1 VTGGVAEKLHVQRAR
16 IRRRL
21 VNGLVIAAVLIPL
34 PVAAAETMRSDGKA
48 IVTSVRTPVDTV
60 AAAQTDVSAHG
71 PLTQTI
77 TVNRPEG
84 ALQLMP
90 GCGSGQTAVPAFEG
104 GNTAGECRVGL
115 RNTVPTT
122 DGRHPGQNLRVDGLL
137 QVTVMDTRSNDP
149 GWAIHATVYVINSAG
164 QIVNGSQ
171 LGWKPMLTSLTPS
184 FSDADGTTYTMAAH
198 AGVPRNSMTSPG
210 PGAGVV
216 LGAAPA
222 GSAAGNEKRTG
233 GLGIASFQAE
243 IDVVIPSPAPGETYT
258 AVVSLTAA

>member
-1 VTGGVAEKLHVQRAR
+1 M
-16 IRRRL
+16 
-21 VNGLVIAAVLIPL
+21 LIPL
-34 PVAAAETMRSDGKA
+34 PVAAAETMRSDGTA
-48 IVTSVRTPVDTV
+48 IVTSVRIPVDTV
-60 AAAQTDVSAHG
+60 AAPQTDVSAHG

-90 GCGSGQTAVPAFEG
+90 GCGSGQTAVPALAG
-104 GNTAGECRVGL
+104 GSTAGECRVGL
-115 RNTVPTT
+115 RDAVPTP
-122 DGRHPGQNLRVDGLL
+122 DGGHSGQNLRVHGLL
-137 QVTVMDTRSNDP
+137 QATVMDTRSNDP
-149 GWAIHATVYVINSAG
+149 GWAIHATVHVINSAG

-184 FSDADGTTYTMAAH
+184 FSDADGAIYTMAAH
-198 AGVPRNSMTSPG
+198 AGAPRNPTTSPG
-210 PGAGVV
+210 LGAGAV
-216 LGAAPA
+216 LGTAPA
-222 GSAAGNEKRTG
+222 GTDARNAKRTG